1 MVRSPKRIRLFIEE
15 DSIYSPPRFT
25 MLSERE
31 VQQIYDASLEIL
43 EANVQK
49 VDREIGIAW
58 MKPDLVEKCIKSDK
72 AYWPR
77 ISFGGTVGDWK
88 RRGKDE
94 VQLAHDRMKELL
106 DKHEV
111 TPPLPEDDPRI
122 EGVFR
127 HPWRD
132 LRLAVRKESLP

>member
-1 MVRSPKRIRLFIEE
+1 
-15 DSIYSPPRFT
+15 

-31 VQQIYDASLEIL
+31 VQQIHDASLEIL

-49 VDREIGIAW
+49 VDRETGIAW
-58 MKPDLVEKCIKSDK
+58 MKPDLVEKCIKTAARRFTLAAPATMKYIKSDK
-72 AYWPR
+72 VYWPR
-77 ISFGGTVGDWK
+77 ISFRGTFGDWK
-88 RRGKDE
+88 HRGKDE
-94 VQLAHDRMKELL
+94 VQLARDRMKELL